1 MEKTKPLN
9 SPLSSLR
16 KGKFANAS
24 LGDMF
29 ESLKQW
35 RLWTTLG
42 WHDIRLR
49 YRRSMLGPLWITIS
63 MAVMIYTLGMVYS
76 FLFKANITSY
86 FPYLASG
93 VLIWNFFSLMTMECV
108 DGFIES
114 AHLIKQ
120 IRLPFSTYVLRILT
134 RNFYIFLH
142 NLLAVIPILIYY
154 QVPVHPLAFLC
165 GITFFLLIGFVY
177 GMAIAMLGSR
187 YRDIKQLVQSL
198 LQVIFYLTPIMWMP
212 SMLPER
218 FQILIKLNPA
228 QQMIQLI
235 RAPLIGELPSLYTC
249 SYNLGLFVFGTF
261 LLLFL
266 LKKGRHRIAFWV

>member
-1 MEKTKPLN
+1 MEKTESLKP
-9 SPLSSLR
+9 SLSSPSHLHR
-16 KGKFANAS
+16 S
-24 LGDMF
+24 LGDIING
-29 ESLKQW
+29 LKSW

-63 MAVMIYTLGMVYS
+63 MAVMIYSLGVVYS
-76 FLFKANITSY
+76 YLFKANITSY
-86 FPYLASG
+86 FPHLACGS
-93 VLIWNFFSLMTMECV
+93 LIWNFLSSTIMESV
-108 DGFIES
+108 DGFVES
-114 AHLIKQ
+114 SHLIKQ
-120 IRLPFSTYVLRILT
+120 IKLPFSIYILRILI

-142 NLLAVIPILIYY
+142 NLIAVVPLLIYY
-154 QVPVHPLAFLC
+154 KIPVHPLPLLC
-165 GITFFLLIGFVY
+165 GIALFLGIGFIY
-177 GMAIAMLGSR
+177 GMALAMLGSR

-212 SMLPER
+212 SMLPDR
-218 FQILIKLNPA
+218 FQILIKLNPV

-235 RAPLIGELPSLYTC
+235 RAPLLGEFPSFYTC
-249 SYNLGLFVFGTF
+249 CYNLGLFAFVIS

>member
-1 MEKTKPLN
+1 MEKAQSINQTIS
-9 SPLSSLR
+9 SPSRLQI
-16 KGKFANAS
+16 S
-24 LGDMF
+24 LGDILDSF
-29 ESLKQW
+29 KSW

-76 FLFKANITSY
+76 FLFKADITSY
-86 FPYLASG
+86 FPHLACG
-93 VLIWNFFSLMTMECV
+93 ILIWNFFSSMTMEFV
-108 DGFIES
+108 DGFVES

-120 IRLPFSTYVLRILT
+120 IRLPFSTYILRILT

-142 NLLAVIPILIYY
+142 NFLAVVPILIYY
-154 QVPVHPLAFLC
+154 KAPVHPIAAVLGLALFMM
-165 GITFFLLIGFVY
+165 IGFVY
-177 GMAIAMLGSR
+177 GMALAMLGSR

-212 SMLPER
+212 TMLPER
-218 FQILIKLNPA
+218 FQILIKLNPV

-235 RAPLIGELPSLYTC
+235 RAPLLGEFPSFYTC
-249 SYNLGLFVFGTF
+249 SYTLGLFLAGGV
-261 LLLFL
+261 LLLTL
-266 LKKGRHRIAFWV
+266 LRKGRHRIAFWV

>member
-1 MEKTKPLN
+1 MEKTNPFN
-9 SPLSSLR
+9 QNISPPSHLQLS
-16 KGKFANAS
+16 F
-24 LGDMF
+24 GDIVN
-29 ESLKQW
+29 SLKNW

-76 FLFKANITSY
+76 YLFKADISSY
-86 FPYLASG
+86 FPHLACG
-93 VLIWNFFSLMTMECV
+93 ILIWNFFSTTTMEFV
-108 DGFIES
+108 DGFVES

-120 IRLPFSTYVLRILT
+120 IKLPFSTYILRILT

-142 NLLAVIPILIYY
+142 NLIAVVPILIYY
-154 QVPVHPLAFLC
+154 KTVPHPLAVIC
-165 GITFFLLIGFVY
+165 GLSLFIVIGFVY
-177 GMAIAMLGSR
+177 GMALAMLGSR

-212 SMLPER
+212 TMLPER

-235 RAPLIGELPSLYTC
+235 RSPLLGEFPSLYTC
-249 SYNLGLFVFGTF
+249 CYNLGLFTFGIS

>member
-1 MEKTKPLN
+1 MEKTKTLNPPL
-9 SPLSSLR
+9 PSLR
-16 KGKFANAS
+16 KGSFRNDS
-24 LGDMF
+24 LADIF
-29 ESLKQW
+29 ESLKHC

-76 FLFKANITSY
+76 FLFQTNITSY

-120 IRLPFSTYVLRILT
+120 IKLPFSTYVLRILT

-154 QVPVHPLAFLC
+154 KVPVHPLAALC
-165 GITFFLLIGFVY
+165 GIASFLSIGFVY

-212 SMLPER
+212 SMLPKK

-228 QQMIQLI
+228 QQIIQLI

-249 SYNLGLFVFGTF
+249 SYNLGLFVCGAF

-266 LKKGRHRIAFWV
+266 LKKRRHRIAFWV

>member
-1 MEKTKPLN
+1 MEKTKPFNQTISTPSHLQ
-9 SPLSSLR
+9 L
-16 KGKFANAS
+16 S
-24 LGDMF
+24 LGDIVD
-29 ESLKQW
+29 SLKNW

-76 FLFKANITSY
+76 YLFKADIQSY
-86 FPYLASG
+86 FPHLACG
-93 VLIWNFFSLMTMECV
+93 ILIWNFFSSMTMEFV

-120 IRLPFSTYVLRILT
+120 IKLPYSTYILRILT

-142 NLLAVIPILIYY
+142 NFLAVVPILIYY
-154 QVPVHPLAFLC
+154 RIAVHPLAVLC
-165 GITFFLLIGFVY
+165 GISLFLSVGFVY
-177 GMAIAMLGSR
+177 GMILAMLGSR

-198 LQVIFYLTPIMWMP
+198 LQVVFYLTPIMWMP
-212 SMLPER
+212 TMLPER

-228 QQMIQLI
+228 HQMIQLI
-235 RAPLIGELPSLYTC
+235 RAPLLGELPSLYTC
-249 SYNLGLFVFGTF
+249 CYNSGLFAVGIS

-266 LKKGRHRIAFWV
+266 FKKGRHRIAFWV